1 MHVTCESFHPQEN
14 IGQDIKGQL
23 FQRPTDAVSKKMG
36 ISETPSSSSSKL
48 RLGEIDKG
56 NDGLQLAEN
65 PKEPES
71 KASMKAAE
79 TPKYFQSKNVRLL
92 YRRIWRANQANLGVI
107 WVAHVNCSDTIS

>member
-36 ISETPSSSSSKL
+36 LFETPSSSSSKL
-48 RLGEIDKG
+48 RSGEIDRRD
-56 NDGLQLAEN
+56 NR
-65 PKEPES
+65 
-71 KASMKAAE
+71 ASMKAAE